1 MSVWRAIAR
10 TTITNVIA
18 GIQYGRMTIIPTDDT
33 DTEIKGSSSIRLWK
47 NNTTNRDNTTA
58 DSSIVEQ

>member
-1 MSVWRAIAR
+1 MYDVPTTRTIVTDVIAR
-10 TTITNVIA
+10 
-18 GIQYGRMTIIPTDDT
+18 IQYGRITIILIDETNT
-33 DTEIKGSSSIRLWK
+33 KIKGSSSIRLWK